1 MSTVGLGEDSLCS
14 MARHRNG
21 ESLATLRMQDE
32 IAESGLLIAAGHS
45 GDARQDADLLDISV
59 LCGDGSGDKV
69 FAVLRARFAKKL
81 HTRLNSDDERFFITF
96 RREKDQK
103 LHAPQRKFQRHG
115 GEA

>member
-1 MSTVGLGEDSLCS
+1 MVRASKKLKI
-14 MARHRNG
+14 
-21 ESLATLRMQDE
+21 QDKV
-32 IAESGLLIAAGHS
+32 AESGLLTAAGLH
-45 GDARQDADLLDISV
+45 GVARQEVTCWTSLCCAVTDLV
-59 LCGDGSGDKV
+59 TM

-103 LHAPQRKFQRHG
+103 LHAPQRKFQSHG